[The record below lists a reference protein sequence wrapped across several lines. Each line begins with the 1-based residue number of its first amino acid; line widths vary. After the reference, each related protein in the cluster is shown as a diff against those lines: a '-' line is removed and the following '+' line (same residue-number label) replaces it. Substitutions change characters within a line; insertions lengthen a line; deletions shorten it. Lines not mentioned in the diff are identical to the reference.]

1 MGQHETRT
9 PAGAGAD
16 NGRFSAARAG
26 STAALGALFEECRN
40 YLLLIANRELGEGIQ
55 AKVGASDLVQETFVE
70 AQKIFE
76 RFEGNSSQELRAW
89 LGRIL
94 EFKLAQAT
102 RRFAATE
109 KRDVRRE
116 RSLETLSRG
125 DWPEEPADSASGSMP
140 PVERSAKL
148 AALRAAVERLPPDYQ
163 VAIEMRSFQKRPFA
177 ELAAKLDRSTD
188 AVRRLWLR
196 AVVRLRLELTGSE
209 RNPNADQ
216 KHEQQPI
223 ES

>member
-9 PAGAGAD
+9 PAGAD

-26 STAALGALFEECRN
+26 SKAALGALLEECRN

-70 AQKIFE
+70 AQRIFE

-94 EFKLAQAT
+94 EFELAQAT

-116 RSLETLSRG
+116 LSLETLSRD

-216 KHEQQPI
+216 KHEQRPI